1 MRKETKTIG
10 RRAKTRTSTITRL
23 TRKQREINKKSKQKE
38 MARIKKVETA
48 YNSAL
53 DILQKV
59 VDEND
64 VIIKPDKFENF
75 KKVVFKE
82 YNTTKKIISFNESLE
97 KTKRMFINEYTE
109 DAIGNS
115 HYWLSAKQVAAIM
128 RAPGWQE
135 LAKEDG
141 VELTEELILDT
152 DWWRHYMDILTD
164 AKISE
169 LYGSL

>member
-1 MRKETKTIG
+1 MDE
-10 RRAKTRTSTITRL
+10 
-23 TRKQREINKKSKQKE
+23 KKSQGW
-38 MARIKKVETA
+38 A
-48 YNSAL
+48 
-53 DILQKV
+53 
-59 VDEND
+59 D
-64 VIIKPDKFENF
+64 VIITPDKFENF

-115 HYWLSAKQVAAIM
+115 HYWLSAKQVAAII